1 MTAPY
6 GQQQADEALAY
17 EHRAADQVTAQPQA
31 QVNAALA
38 AITAAYI
45 LAAGTTSAPL
55 PAEAVSGFRAT
66 VVRVLSRLRWGVGP
80 ALRRQALTGWT
91 LGVRQAQRITGP
103 GRVPTDLSPELLAAI
118 RDVDINAAQDL
129 REAVLAAQVLPVD
142 SYPRVVTATAKA
154 SGAVRR
160 VEATTRWVANKA
172 VNEGSTAVAEAHGM
186 SRLWVTEVG
195 ACLTCLAYAGHVA
208 APGEPFPAGLT
219 FGDHST
225 VKEPI
230 DGPPAHP
237 GCRCHAEPWIGT
249 SPSFGV
255 SLPNA
260 LRREALRQVA
270 LGRSQ
275 YASEPARVRAADR
288 LLHTPNSL
296 PDIVKIRGRR
306 AVRAG
311 TFSTVRKRTK

>member
-45 LAAGTTSAPL
+45 LAAGTTIATL
-55 PAEAVSGFRAT
+55 PAGAVSGFRAT
-66 VVRVLSRLRWGVGP
+66 VVRALSRLRWEVAP

-91 LGVRQAQRITGP
+91 LGVTQAQRITGP
-103 GRVPTDLSPELLAAI
+103 VRVPTDLSPELLAAI

-142 SYPRVVTATAKA
+142 SYPRVVTVTAKA

-172 VNEGSTAVAEAHGM
+172 VNEGSAAVAEAHGV
-186 SRLWVTEVG
+186 SRILVTEVG
-195 ACLTCLAYAGHVA
+195 ACLTCLAYAGHVVG
-208 APGEPFPAGLT
+208 PGELFPAGLT
-219 FGDHST
+219 FGDYST
-225 VKEPI
+225 VKEPFTA
-230 DGPPAHP
+230 PPLHP
-237 GCRCHAEPWIGT
+237 HCRCHAEPYLGH

-255 SLPNA
+255 SLPNT
-260 LRREALRQVA
+260 LQREALRQVA

-288 LLHTPNSL
+288 LLHTPTSL
-296 PDIVKIRGRR
+296 PDIVKIRARR
-306 AVRAG
+306 AVQAG
-311 TFSTVRKRTK
+311 RFPRRQP